1 MSLFADISGLINAIS
16 VSDSRVI
23 SVFFSVACVNIFI
36 RYYGFSY
43 IGMLKLAQFIP
54 IFH

>member
-1 MSLFADISGLINAIS
+1 MPFLSQT
-16 VSDSRVI
+16 VMQE
-23 SVFFSVACVNIFI
+23 VFFSVACVNIFI

>member
-16 VSDSRVI
+16 VSDSHVI
-23 SVFFSVACVNIFI
+23 TFFLSVVCVNIFI
-36 RYYGFSY
+36 RYYGFSF